1 MITSDDINKKT
12 FNRQIQGYSVK
23 EVEEFL
29 LEIMET
35 IDTLSKENALA
46 KEQISVLTDTIK
58 QYKVMEDSMQNTT
71 PVQIEKTAEP
81 DNKQAEEKAEELAKL
96 AYKYEQMRRSVEV
109 FRAKVVSLL
118 NSQLG
123 VIKEYSDIL
132 VDDDTLEEAKK
143 VYQEMLEGTE
153 KKMVD
158 GYDIEDTAR
167 VPRVE
172 EN

>member
-1 MITSDDINKKT
+1 MITSSDINKKT
-12 FNRQIQGYSVK
+12 FNRQIWGYSVK
-23 EVEEFL
+23 EVEGFL

-35 IDTLSKENALA
+35 IDTLTKENAVA

-58 QYKVMEDSMQNTT
+58 QYKAMEDSMQNTT

-81 DNKQAEEKAEELAKL
+81 ESKQAEELVQL

-118 NSQLG
+118 NSQLS

-132 VDDDTLEEAKK
+132 VDDDTLEDAKK
-143 VYQEMLEGTE
+143 IYHEMLKGTE
-153 KKMVD
+153 KNMVD
-158 GYDIEDTAR
+158 SYEIEDTAR
-167 VPRVE
+167 VPRLE